1 MKDAT
6 YIPSS
11 WLQWEI
17 NQAWTRRETEILL
30 HTLQSMDSKEKA
42 LNPCHTP
49 VRLSQSIKLRT
60 ERKVLVEFWI
70 NLSLDIGAMILGKLN
85 DYVLRIQPPEA
96 SFFCSKLA

>member
-1 MKDAT
+1 MLRNSDDWRLISLVEREANG
-6 YIPSS
+6 Y
-11 WLQWEI
+11 
-17 NQAWTRRETEILL
+17 NRRESPLI
-30 HTLQSMDSKEKA
+30 
-42 LNPCHTP
+42 P
-49 VRLSQSIKLRT
+49 VISLYRLSQSIKLRT